1 MKYKYQLILLGENF
15 ELFEKLKIE
24 LSRKFDELKLIQ
36 DLLKIITKDNIAE
49 YSGAEPAYVIYSG
62 HKDNLDAVTE
72 NILKEQKHDSNIILP
87 IFLEDFV
94 KEIPAIISSL
104 NGLKFEHNITKICNL
119 ILEGFELLRKNRK
132 IFISYKRSES
142 SNIAIQLYEA
152 LEANNFDVFLDTHS
166 VDKGEHFQEE
176 LWHRMTDCD
185 VLLMLNTKEF
195 LKSEWCEKELV
206 KAHIKRIGIVHL
218 IWPDTDFER
227 FSQLAESIKLNKS
240 DFDKPLFGDVTK
252 GRLILSK
259 VKEVINLIEA
269 VRARNL
275 ASRQDALITEFSQA
289 GHNNKVELNLQF
301 CRYLTQ
307 ELPSGKRIVYI
318 PTIGI
323 PQSINC
329 HNSQRLIEK
338 IEDKEIDSIH
348 LIYDDMSIRNSWLN
362 HLEWLNKRLEI
373 QTIKKQEFNTWF
385 QNF

>member
-1 MKYKYQLILLGENF
+1 M
-15 ELFEKLKIE
+15 
-24 LSRKFDELKLIQ
+24 
-36 DLLKIITKDNIAE
+36 
-49 YSGAEPAYVIYSG
+49 
-62 HKDNLDAVTE
+62 
-72 NILKEQKHDSNIILP
+72 
-87 IFLEDFV
+87 
-94 KEIPAIISSL
+94 
-104 NGLKFEHNITKICNL
+104 
-119 ILEGFELLRKNRK
+119 
-132 IFISYKRSES
+132 
-142 SNIAIQLYEA
+142 
-152 LEANNFDVFLDTHS
+152 
-166 VDKGEHFQEE
+166 
-176 LWHRMTDCD
+176 
-185 VLLMLNTKEF
+185 
-195 LKSEWCEKELV
+195 
-206 KAHIKRIGIVHL
+206 
-218 IWPDTDFER
+218 
-227 FSQLAESIKLNKS
+227 NKS